1 MALGGGWKAG
11 RGGKSI
17 LGGGKGICK
26 DPEIIRN
33 LLNQRDRET
42 SGPGG
47 GWRGGVNPGCW
58 GRDPNPDTSDLGN
71 LGPEYLPGLSLSV
84 LICSME

>member
-1 MALGGGWKAG
+1 MYLRSCKNKNGVTIVNIYKMEPDGLRWRLDAG

-26 DPEIIRN
+26 DPEIIWN
-33 LLNQRDRET
+33 LLNQRGREKT

-47 GWRGGVNPGCW
+47 GWRGG
-58 GRDPNPDTSDLGN
+58 
-71 LGPEYLPGLSLSV
+71 
-84 LICSME
+84 